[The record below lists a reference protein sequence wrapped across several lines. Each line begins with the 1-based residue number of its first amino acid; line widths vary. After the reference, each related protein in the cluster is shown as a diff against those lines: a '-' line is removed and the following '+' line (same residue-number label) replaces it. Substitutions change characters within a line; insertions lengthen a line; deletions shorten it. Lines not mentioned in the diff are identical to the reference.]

1 MANAIVILQNDS
13 LRAERLLAMMK
24 LVSPSVRTVQS
35 VAELKKLAA
44 RSPIRVGV
52 LDLDLVTLQ
61 DITGLRRQYGFE
73 IVCTHHAPD
82 DAMWTAALGAGA
94 LDCCFVGD
102 APGICRAIKLSTAA

>member
-1 MANAIVILQNDS
+1 MANAIVILQNDPA
-13 LRAERLLAMMK
+13 RAERLLATMK
-24 LVSPSVRTVQS
+24 SVSSNVRTVQS

-44 RSPIRVGV
+44 RSSIRVGV
-52 LDLDLVTLQ
+52 LDLGLVPLQ
-61 DITGLRRQYGFE
+61 EISGLRRQYGFE

-102 APGICRAIKLSTAA
+102 APGICRAIKLSMAA